1 MLCSTSKQLNCGLT
15 VTRNVTVAV
24 RPVLCTPVI
33 KAPTHQKCRWTPGQE
48 RSSVALRSA
57 ESAAA
62 VTTSTPTADTATAA
76 PQLLELTKDNFQ
88 QYLDA
93 AGDKLVVVDFFTD
106 WCGPCKLIY
115 PQLVTLS
122 AELEP
127 AATICK
133 FNCNQHNKELAKAL
147 GIKVAPTFHLYKNGQ
162 KVADMTGAKVDKLRA
177 LIDDHLRPKEAAD
190 AQN

>member
-1 MLCSTSKQLNCGLT
+1 MLASTTSKHVKCDIGAR
-15 VTRNVTVAV
+15 RNAFAVA
-24 RPVLCTPVI
+24 RPERCTLSTTLGKSTIMPSPVQHVVLM
-33 KAPTHQKCRWTPGQE
+33 
-48 RSSVALRSA
+48 RSAA

-62 VTTSTPTADTATAA
+62 VTTTAPPAADPATTA
-76 PQLLELTKDNFQ
+76 PQLQELTKDTFQ
-88 QYLDA
+88 SFLDA

-115 PQLVTLS
+115 PQLVALS

-127 AATICK
+127 AATIVK

-147 GIKVAPTFHLYKNGQ
+147 GIKVAPTFHIYKNGQ

-177 LIDDHLRPKEAAD
+177 LIDDQLKAGEG
-190 AQN
+190 QN